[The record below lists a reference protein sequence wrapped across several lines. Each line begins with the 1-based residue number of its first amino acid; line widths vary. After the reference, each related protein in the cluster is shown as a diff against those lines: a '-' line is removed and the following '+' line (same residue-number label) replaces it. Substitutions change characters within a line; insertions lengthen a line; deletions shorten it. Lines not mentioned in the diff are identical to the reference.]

1 MLNYYDEIKND
12 ILAVLEEDKEVK
24 NILQSEDD
32 KDTIVENLVDYFW
45 TCDSVTGNASRSYYC
60 SSYKARI
67 HCYNY
72 ACDVREA
79 LESYGYTEK
88 LESFKIFEF
97 LVDEGYLNIE
107 NMTLNDEILDEVD
120 EDERCYAFY
129 ALEETED
136 LDFEVLDVITRCYM
150 LYEVIH
156 NIVENF
162 LKYQTKGKN

>member
-12 ILAVLEEDKEVK
+12 ILAILEDDKEAS

-32 KDTIVENLVDYFW
+32 EDTIVENLVDYFW
-45 TCDSVTGNASRSYYC
+45 TCDSVTGNASGSYYC

-79 LESYGYTEK
+79 LESYGYAEK
-88 LESFKIFEF
+88 LEIFKTFEF
-97 LVDEGYLNIE
+97 LVDEGYIDIDT
-107 NMTLNDEILDEVD
+107 MTINDDV
-120 EDERCYAFY
+120 FY
-129 ALEETED
+129 EEESGYRWCIIND
-136 LDFEVLDVITRCYM
+136 FEAIKELDFETIDVITRCYK
-150 LYEVIH
+150 LYEVIY

-162 LKYQTKGKN
+162 LK

>member
-1 MLNYYDEIKND
+1 MINYYDEIKND
-12 ILAVLEEDKEVK
+12 ILAVLQDDKEAS

-45 TCDSVTGNASRSYYC
+45 TCDSVTGNASGSYYC

-136 LDFEVLDVITRCYM
+136 LDFEVLDVTTRCYM
-150 LYEVIH
+150 LSEVLS
-156 NIVENF
+156 NVLENF
-162 LKYQTKGKN
+162 LK

>member
-12 ILAVLEEDKEVK
+12 ILAVLEEDEEAS

-45 TCDSVTGNASRSYYC
+45 TCDSVTGNVSRSYYG

-79 LESYGYTEK
+79 LKSYGYTEK
-88 LESFKIFEF
+88 LEIFKTFES
-97 LVDEGYLNIE
+97 LVDEGYIDIDT
-107 NMTLNDEILDEVD
+107 MTINDD
-120 EDERCYAFY
+120 AFY
-129 ALEETED
+129 EEESEYRWCIIS
-136 LDFEVLDVITRCYM
+136 DFEVIKELNFEIIDVITRCYI
-150 LYEVIH
+150 LYEVIY

-162 LKYQTKGKN
+162 LK

>member
-12 ILAVLEEDKEVK
+12 IFAVLEEDKEVK

-72 ACDVREA
+72 FRDVFEA
-79 LESYGYTEK
+79 LKEFGYNKELEK
-88 LESFKIFEF
+88 FKTFVN
-97 LVDEGYLNIE
+97 LVEEGYLNIE
-107 NMTLNDEILDEVD
+107 NMTLNYALLDEVD
-120 EDERCYAFY
+120 EDEKYYAFY

-136 LDFEVLDVITRCYM
+136 LDFEVLDVTTRCYM
-150 LYEVIH
+150 LSEVLS
-156 NIVENF
+156 NVLENF
-162 LKYQTKGKN
+162 LK